1 MNKFYRIFLLLVGF
15 VFLSTY
21 NPNKFNLIF
30 EKNNKFFKI
39 QNIIIVN
46 NFLLKK
52 NAVNEKLNQV
62 YNKMV

>member
-1 MNKFYRIFLLLVGF
+1 MKKLYRIVLLLVGF

-21 NPNKFNLIF
+21 NPNKDNLIS

-39 QNIIIVN
+39 QNIEIVN

-52 NAVNEKLNQV
+52 SDN
-62 YNKMV
+62 